1 MTSMLREKIQSDLI
15 TAPWKDLK
23 DLIVRNKAFEVQGES
38 LVEVGYAIATDN
50 ISEVQNWLES
60 GVLSQFDLVKV
71 KPNEQLYTLLIIQ
84 PYVLI
89 QKLEES

>member
-1 MTSMLREKIQSDLI
+1 MTSTLREKIQTDLI

-23 DLIVRNKAFEVQGES
+23 DLIVRNKAFEVRGES

-60 GVLSQFDLVKV
+60 GVLSQFDLVQV
-71 KPNEQLYTLLIIQ
+71 KPNEQLYTLLIVQ